1 MKTIFKYK
9 EKRKYNEIGILW
21 LGVDLMDAKE
31 RIKKDL
37 GRRARGES
45 SELGPI

>member
-1 MKTIFKYK
+1 MKTTFKYK

-21 LGVDLMDAKE
+21 LGVDLMDAKKRTKE
-31 RIKKDL
+31 EL
-37 GRRARGES
+37 GRRTRGES